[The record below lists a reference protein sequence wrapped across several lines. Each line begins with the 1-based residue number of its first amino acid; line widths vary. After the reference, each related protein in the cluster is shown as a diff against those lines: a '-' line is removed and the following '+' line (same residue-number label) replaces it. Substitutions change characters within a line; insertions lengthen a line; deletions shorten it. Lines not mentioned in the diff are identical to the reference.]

1 MAWSLLIL
9 VQATLA
15 QSQLP
20 SLVVPGGWPNG
31 AKGSVLDMAPARM
44 SSPIVGEFLYLIN
57 DRLYLDSEAGRLGRW
72 YLVAEE
78 VQAFGTLPVGSG
90 QQQVLAKVGS
100 EMVTVRWDGTQT
112 NPMVSTSQ
120 AGNLPDW
127 KGVKRLWVQERGG
140 TQRVYGYDPGE
151 GKVLRA
157 DHTNG
162 VWITR
167 PALPVTQQLR
177 DVQFVELDATHA
189 GEEIVFLTPYQLLI
203 LDDSG
208 EVTLEKVAAKAS
220 DAIGVF
226 RGPSVGGGDLLVW
239 SHLEGSDYQ
248 LRTRS
253 QAGTSAP
260 LNIGNHDCS
269 AILPRKDSL
278 YGDHLLLTRGGRGD
292 VDVVQIVTAA
302 GGEGVALEYPAGGK
316 TFDTHPGEV
325 QRPIRAAATGDFDMD
340 GEPDLALA
348 VMGLSGWEISY
359 VMTQDVHAQ
368 TVGWLDASQGVGH
381 EDLGEDQHR
390 WSLPMKLGAQLASS
404 TVLMEVWVIRDPGAN
419 QARMERIASEVKVVP
434 VGASEHTF
442 ETTLTV
448 SDWEVTRDHVFFSL
462 VPVERNQL
470 QAVTR
475 YFPSRTLGWSHST
488 ASVPLQNAMPTWLN
502 GTGTPYL
509 GPNHRPRPADDGLVN

>member
-1 MAWSLLIL
+1 
-9 VQATLA
+9 
-15 QSQLP
+15 
-20 SLVVPGGWPNG
+20 
-31 AKGSVLDMAPARM
+31 MAPARM
-44 SSPIVGEFLYLIN
+44 SSPMVGEFLYLIN
-57 DRLYLDSEAGRLGRW
+57 DRLYLDSDAGRLGRW
-72 YLVAEE
+72 FLVAEGVE
-78 VQAFGTLPVGSG
+78 AFVTLPAGSG

-100 EMVTVRWDGTQT
+100 EMVTVRWDDMQA
-112 NPMVSTSQ
+112 NPMVMHSQ
-120 AGNLPDW
+120 VGTLPDW

-162 VWITR
+162 VWVPR

-177 DVQFVELDATHA
+177 DMQFVDLSATYA
-189 GEEIVFLTPYQLLI
+189 GEEIIFLTPYQLLI

-208 EVTLEKVAAKAS
+208 EVTLEKLSAKAS

-226 RGPSVGGGDLLVW
+226 RAPTVGGQDLLVW

-248 LRTRS
+248 LKAWS
-253 QAGTSAP
+253 QAGVSAP
-260 LNIGNHDCS
+260 LNIGAHDCS

-292 VDVVQIVTAA
+292 VDVVQIVAA
-302 GGEGVALEYPAGGK
+302 SGGEGVALSYPAGGE
-316 TFDTHPGEV
+316 TLDTHPGLV

-348 VMGLSGWEISY
+348 VMGLSGWEIAY

-368 TVGWLDASQGVGH
+368 TVGWLDASQGIAH
-381 EDLGEDQHR
+381 EDLEADQHR
-390 WSLPMKLGAQLASS
+390 WSLPMKLGADLASS
-404 TVLMEVWVIRDPGAN
+404 TVLVEVWVIRDPGPN
-419 QARMERIASEVKVVP
+419 QTPMERVASEVSVVP
-434 VGASEHTF
+434 TGVTEHTF
-442 ETTLTV
+442 EVTV
-448 SDWEVTRDHVFFSL
+448 TASDWEVARDHVYFSL
-462 VPVERNQL
+462 VPVERNAQ

-475 YFPSRTLGWSHST
+475 YFPSKTLGWAHGA
-488 ASVPLQNAMPTWLN
+488 ASVPLPNVMPPWLN

-509 GPNHRPRPADDGLVN
+509 GPNHRPRPADDGVVN